1 MRRLFTLLLKSAS
14 EYGIIYILAARVGRP
29 LDNFRFGGIIMATE
43 AQTSANR
50 SNAQKSTGPRT
61 PQGRAVVAQN
71 AVKHGL
77 LTQEVVIKGEDPGAF
92 ALYREGMLEELAPAG
107 PMESMVAERIA
118 GLAWRLRRAERLQ
131 GAAFDTLGED
141 KKPAKPIWSDEAKGW
156 IVPRPAQLGPDEQ
169 ARRIVQDFGEARIF
183 DRLLIY
189 ERRIE
194 HSLYRTMAELRNLR
208 KEKGVSSLKLENP
221 ASSSPGLP
229 TSHSPLP
236 TSGGTTNGPEAES
249 QLCETNPIYGSARGT
264 GILPVNPDYEHGQ
277 DAHATG
283 TPDGVTTNVSEAEG
297 QLCETN
303 PIGTAPTVEAPHHS
317 TIPCFQDSN
326 PRPETWGQSCETNPI
341 CVGPDE
347 DRVPGREKEEEVGRG
362 RPTYEESPDA
372 SMSAGL
378 RQTKPIGGLDERQ
391 VLCGQEVTRNLPQGG
406 VGETKPKGASYR
418 MVHCVGRPAVRS

>member
-1 MRRLFTLLLKSAS
+1 
-14 EYGIIYILAARVGRP
+14 
-29 LDNFRFGGIIMATE
+29 MATE

-50 SNAQKSTGPRT
+50 ANAQKSTGPRT
-61 PQGRAVVAQN
+61 PEGKAVVAQN

-131 GAAFDTLGED
+131 GAAFGTLAEEKKKWVWSEED
-141 KKPAKPIWSDEAKGW
+141 RQYVVLQAARPGPTAPGSEDEAM
-156 IVPRPAQLGPDEQ
+156 AAD
-169 ARRIVQDFGEARIF
+169 RRIVQDFAQTRIF

-208 KEKGVSSLKLENP
+208 KEKGVSRLKCEVSSLKLENP
-221 ASSSPGLP
+221 ASSSPCLP

-362 RPTYEESPDA
+362 RPTYAESPDA

-378 RQTKPIGGLDERQ
+378 RQTKPIGGLGERQ
-391 VLCGQEVTRNLPQGG
+391 ILCGQEVTRNSPQSG
-406 VGETKPKGASYR
+406 VRETKPQGAGYR
-418 MVHCVGRPAVRS
+418 MVHCVGRPATRS